1 MICRIACATFFTAK
15 VAWRNAD
22 AVGAHGGPESNVRAV
37 SGDFA
42 LKAKLI
48 ATIALGL
55 VAGLLAGCAGGHDPA
70 EAAAEHSAA
79 VAQIASKKSQKG
91 ALLLVRIVDAN
102 LMGDQYCSGHIR
114 LRRIDNGKPDKN
126 TPFEDIYSADRWLL
140 PNEKKPK
147 DMRATFLYRVADAAS
162 YARSFRPIAP
172 GRYAITYADCQYGI
186 SQFSNGVKIEAGG
199 DHNFLFSYV
208 SPLGGEST
216 IAIGQGQ
223 IVDAGYVRIVGR
235 PSNPTILASGA
246 SAAEREVM
254 QEVLPEIYRSISF
267 TKFSQ

>member
-1 MICRIACATFFTAK
+1 MDAK
-15 VAWRNAD
+15 VFAT
-22 AVGAHGGPESNVRAV
+22 VG
-37 SGDFA
+37 
-42 LKAKLI
+42 
-48 ATIALGL
+48 LGL
-55 VAGLLAGCAGGHDPA
+55 IAGLLTGCAGGHDPA
-70 EAAAEHSAA
+70 KVAADHSAA

-91 ALLLVRIVDAN
+91 GLLLVRIVDAN

-147 DMRATFLYRVADAAS
+147 DMEATFLYRVADASS

-186 SQFSNGVKIEAGG
+186 SQFSNGVKLEAGG

-216 IAIGQGQ
+216 ITIGPGQ
-223 IVDAGYVRIVGR
+223 IVDAGYIRIAGR
-235 PSNPTILASGA
+235 RSNPTIVASGA

-254 QEVLPEIYRSISF
+254 QQVLPEIYTSIAF
-267 TKFSQ
+267 TKFGP

>member
-1 MICRIACATFFTAK
+1 M
-15 VAWRNAD
+15 N
-22 AVGAHGGPESNVRAV
+22 
-37 SGDFA
+37 
-42 LKAKLI
+42 AKLF

-55 VAGLLAGCAGGHDPA
+55 VTSLLAGCAGGHDPA
-70 EAAAEHSAA
+70 KAAAEHSAA

-91 ALLLVRIVDAN
+91 ALLLIRIVDGN

-114 LRRIDNGKPDKN
+114 LRRMDNGKPDKN

-147 DMRATFLYRVADAAS
+147 DMQATFLYRVANASS
-162 YARSFRPIAP
+162 YAQSFRPIAP

-186 SQFSNGVKIEAGG
+186 SQFSSGVKIEAGG

-208 SPLGGEST
+208 SPLGGAST
-216 IAIGQGQ
+216 ITIGAGQ
-223 IVDAGYVRIVGR
+223 IVDAGYIRLVGR
-235 PSNPTILASGA
+235 RSNPIVVASEA

-254 QEVLPEIYRSISF
+254 KEVLPEAYTSITF
-267 TKFSQ
+267 TQFIP

>member
-1 MICRIACATFFTAK
+1 MRVKLFA
-15 VAWRNAD
+15 
-22 AVGAHGGPESNVRAV
+22 AVGLG
-37 SGDFA
+37 
-42 LKAKLI
+42 LI
-48 ATIALGL
+48 AS
-55 VAGLLAGCAGGHDPA
+55 LLSGCAGGRDPGKA
-70 EAAAEHSAA
+70 SADHSAA
-79 VAQIASKKSQKG
+79 VSQIALKKNQKG
-91 ALLLVRIVDAN
+91 ALLLIRIVDGN

-126 TPFEDIYSADRWLL
+126 TAFEDVYSADRWLL
-140 PNEKKPK
+140 PDEKKPK
-147 DMRATFLYRVADAAS
+147 DMQATFLYRVADSSS

-172 GRYAITYADCQYGI
+172 GHYAITYADCQYGI

-223 IVDAGYVRIVGR
+223 IVDAGYVRIAGR

-254 QEVLPEIYRSISF
+254 QEVFPEIYPSISF

>member
-1 MICRIACATFFTAK
+1 MDAK
-15 VAWRNAD
+15 VFAT
-22 AVGAHGGPESNVRAV
+22 VG
-37 SGDFA
+37 
-42 LKAKLI
+42 
-48 ATIALGL
+48 LGL
-55 VAGLLAGCAGGHDPA
+55 ITGVLTGCAGGHDPVR
-70 EAAAEHSAA
+70 AAADHSAA

-114 LRRIDNGKPDKN
+114 LRRIDNGKPD

-147 DMRATFLYRVADAAS
+147 EMQATFLYRVADAASS

-216 IAIGQGQ
+216 ITIGQGQ
-223 IVDAGYVRIVGR
+223 IVDAGYVRIAGR